1 MNAALKHWKEAAT
14 LVVAAGGRARLTK
27 TTTRGRMQEEPFGA
41 ARGRHWPRSDD
52 FDYEILVVKRSKA
65 SGFMPNASV
74 FPGGVVDGADFH
86 HDWARLLA
94 PWRKRRLSGD
104 GVGSAEDY
112 GVTCGAGPRPP
123 MFATDRGSL
132 GSAIPGELAFRIC
145 AIRETFEESG
155 VLIARP
161 AERPHRAH
169 DDAPSLA
176 TAVPDS
182 PALRRWRALVLSDAR
197 LFAAMC
203 SELRVVPDVWAL
215 HEWSDWLTPVPLAPP
230 AAGAPLPRR
239 FDAVFFL
246 CCLAEAPAASHDD
259 HETVGAQW
267 VRPPELLSQ
276 HEAGALWL
284 APPQQYEV
292 ARLCR
297 VPALLTL
304 ADFARRRAALGM
316 HRWMPVR
323 VPDPAGGGG
332 LVGVLPGDEL
342 YPAEPDEVG
351 GSHGGGA
358 VARPAAAPAS
368 PSTRPGAAPRL
379 HRTTTARG
387 RAGVLLTVAP
397 EFGHLAPF
405 VREDDAEE
413 KEEEEKTKKK
423 PESGIESRL

>member
-1 MNAALKHWKEAAT
+1 MNTALKHWKEAAT
-14 LVVAAGGRARLTK
+14 LVVAAGGRAGLTR
-27 TTTRGRMQEEPFGA
+27 TTTRTRRRQEEPFGA
-41 ARGRHWPRSDD
+41 ARGRQWPRSDD

-74 FPGGVVDGADFH
+74 FPGGVVDSADFH

-94 PWRKRRLSGD
+94 PWRKTRLSGD
-104 GVGSAEDY
+104 GVGIAEDY

-161 AERPHRAH
+161 AERPHGTP
-169 DDAPSLA
+169 DEAPALA

-230 AAGAPLPRR
+230 AAGAPPPRR

-267 VRPPELLSQ
+267 VCPPELLSR

-284 APPQQYEV
+284 APPQQYEA

-297 VPALLTL
+297 VPALLSL
-304 ADFARRRAALGM
+304 ADFARRRAALGL

-351 GSHGGGA
+351 GGHGA
-358 VARPAAAPAS
+358 VAQPARPS
-368 PSTRPGAAPRL
+368 RPGTAPRL

-413 KEEEEKTKKK
+413 EEETKTKK
-423 PESGIESRL
+423 PESGIGSRL

>member
-1 MNAALKHWKEAAT
+1 MNRSGVEVEGPT
-14 LVVAAGGRARLTK
+14 VMLVHVLDQNDNRPRF
-27 TTTRGRMQEEPFGA
+27 QHEPFHA
-41 ARGRHWPRSDD
+41 QLPEHAPRGHHVIHVEADD
-52 FDYEILVVKRSKA
+52 PDNPET
-65 SGFMPNASV
+65 GNAELRYSLG
-74 FPGGVVDGADFH
+74 P
-86 HDWARLLA
+86 
-94 PWRKRRLSGD
+94 
-104 GVGSAEDY
+104 
-112 GVTCGAGPRPP
+112 PRPP
-123 MFATDRGSL
+123 PANRSAVSFAIDPLRGDITTTSDPQLLDREAL
-132 GSAIPGELAFRIC
+132 ATLTYELVVSVSDMAGGD
-145 AIRETFEESG
+145 SG
-155 VLIARP
+155 LVRSSTVTVTIADINDNPPVFHPTTRRRP
-161 AERPHRAH
+161 N
-169 DDAPSLA
+169 DAPSLA

-215 HEWSDWLTPVPLAPP
+215 HEWSDWLTPVPLAP
-230 AAGAPLPRR
+230 AAPGASPPRR

-342 YPAEPDEVG
+342 YPAEPDEIG
-351 GSHGGGA
+351 GDHGGGA
-358 VARPAAAPAS
+358 VVRPSAAPAS
-368 PSTRPGAAPRL
+368 SPPRPGTAPRL

-413 KEEEEKTKKK
+413 KEEEDKTKKK